1 MSASEGM
8 IRLRAYELWDRAGR
22 PNGPSDEFW
31 FAAKADFERKQ
42 LTREG
47 RLIAL
52 VRRRA
57 EPCRHETAAD
67 WGKRAHASR
76 LWE

>member
-1 MSASEGM
+1 MSASEGT

-22 PNGPSDEFW
+22 PNGRNDEFW
-31 FAAKADFERKQ
+31 FAAKAELEPKEQ
-42 LTREG
+42 TREG

-52 VRRRA
+52 ARRRA
-57 EPCRHETAAD
+57 ESSGHETAAD
-67 WGKRAHASR
+67 CGKRAHGSR

>member
-8 IRLRAYELWDRAGR
+8 IRQRAYELWEKAGR
-22 PNGPSDEFW
+22 PNGRSNEFW
-31 FAAKADFERKQ
+31 FAAKADFERKERTGAGQ
-42 LTREG
+42 LHV
-47 RLIAL
+47 L